1 MDTQT
6 ETSPLHARPAFA
18 SILCGVDGSHPSFEA
33 AHQAAV
39 LAGDGAALTYV
50 AVSCEQ
56 GVGATAVATLS
67 HKRAQECL
75 ERVRDDARALGVASE
90 VVEEQ
95 AKDPAARLIE
105 LAAGH
110 DLLVI
115 GMPGHSRAGG
125 IIFGSAA
132 TAALHRS
139 PVPVL
144 VARRPPPGVGFPS
157 RILLASDGTPQSD
170 RATELTARLA
180 VHHGAG
186 VDILAARDHEAPF
199 RRGLAE
205 HTARIMAATGTEPVV
220 LDEAGPTHRAVAIAA
235 GELRASLVVAGSRG
249 LAGLSAL
256 RSASERIAHAAP
268 CSVLV
273 VRPAATA

>member
-1 MDTQT
+1 MSTQT
-6 ETSPLHARPAFA
+6 DTSPLHARPTFA
-18 SILCGVDGSHPSFEA
+18 SILCGVDGSRPSFEA
-33 AHQAAV
+33 ARQAA
-39 LAGDGAALTYV
+39 LLGGDGAALTYV
-50 AVSCEQ
+50 AVSWEQ
-56 GVGATAVATLS
+56 GVGATAVAALS

-75 ERVRDDARALGVASE
+75 ERVREDARALGVASE
-90 VVEEQ
+90 VVEEH
-95 AKDPAARLIE
+95 AEDPAARLME

-115 GMPGHSRAGG
+115 GIPGHSRAGG
-125 IIFGSAA
+125 IMNGSAA

-144 VARRPPPGVGFPS
+144 VARRPPDGVEFPS
-157 RILLASDGTPQSD
+157 RILLASDGTPRSD
-170 RATELTARLA
+170 AATELTARLA
-180 VHHGAG
+180 RHHGA
-186 VDILAARDHEAPF
+186 VVAIVAARDREAPF

-205 HTARIMAATGTEPVV
+205 HAAQITAATGTEPVV
-220 LDEAGPTHRAVAIAA
+220 LDELGPTHRAVAIAA

-273 VRPAATA
+273 VRP